1 MGSLNKKA
9 SGAQCFI
16 MALGLFWDIATG
28 LPWTP
33 NGAGSLEPKE
43 YCIFLP
49 GAHYLT
55 INSPNGADSSLN
67 KLLLLLLPIKQRID
81 YKLCILTYKTLTN
94 QQPTYLYNSLSFPSH
109 SVFTRSSDSLVLSI
123 PYVRSSLGK
132 RAFSV
137 IGPSSM
143 TLEFTTS
150 RYPKFEFF
158 TKFPFQAQ
166 NTPLQNCIPSLG
178 SFPSPWT
185 VYPDFD
191 SCYSHFMPYRMTPT
205 RCHLVLDTGL

>member
-33 NGAGSLEPKE
+33 NGVGSLEPKE

-67 KLLLLLLPIKQRID
+67 KLLLLLQLLLKRYPAPRI
-81 YKLCILTYKTLTN
+81 
-94 QQPTYLYNSLSFPSH
+94 
-109 SVFTRSSDSLVLSI
+109 
-123 PYVRSSLGK
+123 
-132 RAFSV
+132 
-137 IGPSSM
+137 
-143 TLEFTTS
+143 TS
-150 RYPKFEFF
+150 RIQVGVGKSSSWKLLKMWWKSLMSEFKSRWWQVASFDEKYTLNYQVSITVASRNCPCLWQKSQNMSRCLSTLSDKTDIKFHRAYDYSC
-158 TKFPFQAQ
+158 PFG
-166 NTPLQNCIPSLG
+166 NLWIHI
-178 SFPSPWT
+178 W
-185 VYPDFD
+185 
-191 SCYSHFMPYRMTPT
+191 
-205 RCHLVLDTGL
+205 LDTKIG